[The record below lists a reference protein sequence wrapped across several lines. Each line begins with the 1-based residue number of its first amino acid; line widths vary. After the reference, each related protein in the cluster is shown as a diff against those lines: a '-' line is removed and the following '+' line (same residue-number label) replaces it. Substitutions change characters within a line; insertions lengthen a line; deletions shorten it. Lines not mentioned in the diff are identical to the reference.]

1 MDTLFNQQPI
11 MKTLELTDEKIAWLI
26 IAVENRAAGNFPN
39 AILKGELL
47 VSLAKLMEPLKEVQN
62 DSDN

>member
-1 MDTLFNQQPI
+1 